1 MRKSLIWINLIIA
14 MGALGFTNVV
24 NAKDEYPLHMAAAN
38 DDIQLIKHI
47 LSQKT
52 LIDARDETGS
62 TALMVATR
70 ANNIHAAHM
79 LIEAG
84 ADVNAKDNIQD
95 SPYLYAGAQGYLKIF
110 SVHDKFHRTLI
121 LSGFCLLKI
130 AKISLNSSFFPKPIK
145 R

>member
-24 NAKDEYPLHMAAAN
+24 NARMNTLYMAAAN

-95 SPYLYAGAQGYLKIF
+95 SPYLYAGAQGYLKIL
-110 SVHDKFHRTLI
+110 RMTLMH
-121 LSGFCLLKI
+121 GADLKSTNRYGEPRLFQQQNG
-130 AKISLNSSFFPKPIK
+130 AM
-145 R
+145 

>member
-70 ANNIHAAHM
+70 ANN
-79 LIEAG
+79 
-84 ADVNAKDNIQD
+84 
-95 SPYLYAGAQGYLKIF
+95 
-110 SVHDKFHRTLI
+110 
-121 LSGFCLLKI
+121 
-130 AKISLNSSFFPKPIK
+130 
-145 R
+145 

>member
-1 MRKSLIWINLIIA
+1 MDQFDHCD
-14 MGALGFTNVV
+14 GCFGFTNVV
-24 NAKDEYPLHMAAAN
+24 NARMNTLHMAAAN

-84 ADVNAKDNIQD
+84 ADVNAKDNIQ
-95 SPYLYAGAQGYLKIF
+95 
-110 SVHDKFHRTLI
+110 R
-121 LSGFCLLKI
+121 
-130 AKISLNSSFFPKPIK
+130 
-145 R
+145 